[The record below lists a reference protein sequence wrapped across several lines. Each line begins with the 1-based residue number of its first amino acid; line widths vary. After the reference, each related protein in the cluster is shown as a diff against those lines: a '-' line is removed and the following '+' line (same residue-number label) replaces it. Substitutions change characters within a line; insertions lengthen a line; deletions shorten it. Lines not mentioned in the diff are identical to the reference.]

1 MPPSDPLPFT
11 YTVTR
16 KSIKHLYLRIR
27 EGKVSVSAN
36 KQVSQADIEQFVR
49 SKSSWI
55 QKQLTHTSKQN
66 NLTDST
72 ATVYL
77 LGKAYPVQIHTD
89 QYSKKESMEI
99 KNQTAHFIL
108 NTQAEHWI
116 LQSLRDNYYKD
127 LCNTVITSIVN
138 SYAGKMQCYPTKLSY
153 RHNKT
158 RWGSCSSRNTLSLN
172 TRLMMLPKAMIT
184 YVVIHEL
191 AHIRHKN
198 HSSAFW
204 EFVAQYC
211 PDYKAL
217 RRNLRVFESF
227 L

>member
-1 MPPSDPLPFT
+1 MLPSDSLPFT
-11 YTVTR
+11 YTVIR
-16 KSIKHLYLRIR
+16 KPIKHLYLRIR
-27 EGKVSVSAN
+27 EGKVCISAN
-36 KQVSQADIEQFVR
+36 RRISQADIEQFVQ

-55 QKQLTHTSKQN
+55 QKQLTRSSKHN
-66 NLTDST
+66 KLTDNT

-99 KNQTAHFIL
+99 KDETAHFLL

-127 LCNTVITSIVN
+127 LCTMVITPIVN
-138 SYAGKMQCYPTKLSY
+138 SYAKKMQCYPTKLSY

-172 TRLMMLPKAMIT
+172 TRLMMLPEPMIT
-184 YVVIHEL
+184 YIVIHEL

-198 HSSAFW
+198 HASEFW

-217 RRNLRVFESF
+217 RRNMRAFESF

>member
-11 YTVTR
+11 YTVIR

-27 EGKVSVSAN
+27 EGEVCVSAN
-36 KQVSQADIEQFVR
+36 KRVSQADIEQFVR
-49 SKSSWI
+49 SKSNWI
-55 QKQLTHTSKQN
+55 QKKLTHTDKKN
-66 NLTDST
+66 KLTDSN

-77 LGKAYPVQIHTD
+77 LGKAYPVQIHYD
-89 QYSKKESMEI
+89 QYCTKEHMVIE
-99 KNQTAHFIL
+99 NEVAHFTL
-108 NTQAEHWI
+108 NDSAEHTQ
-116 LQSLRDNYYKD
+116 LRTLRDAYYKNA
-127 LCNTVITSIVN
+127 CSVVITPIVN
-138 SYAGKMQCYPTKLSY
+138 AYAEKMQCYPTKLGY

-158 RWGSCSSRNTLSLN
+158 RWGSCSSRNSLSLN
-172 TRLMMLPKAMIT
+172 TRLMMLPESMIT
-184 YVVIHEL
+184 YIVIHEL

-198 HSSAFW
+198 HANTFW
-204 EFVAQYC
+204 RFVAQYC